1 MTRNL
6 EPFSFA
12 KRIPATPSI
21 GSTTITKPDHVH
33 LSFGFAAPDLF
44 PIPQLSQAAADAVT
58 LYGRKALQYSGSG
71 GPGKIL
77 KWIQNRSLVHG
88 IQADLNQILV
98 TYGSTQGI
106 DLATRILVD
115 PGDHVWVESPSFFSA
130 LQAFR
135 TAEARITSFPIDEEG
150 VRVDLIEN
158 ALLDAKQNNKP
169 LPKFVYTMPT
179 YHNPGGVTLSIER
192 RKRLA
197 RLAETYNF
205 FILEDDAY
213 SELNFTGDKF
223 PPLYTL
229 VPERVIYL
237 NTFSKIIGPGL
248 RLGWVIADPTVI
260 DKLKLLNLGGSI
272 GVFTQ
277 EILAELLEHLPFQA
291 HVDRLRD
298 HYRNQRDILAAA
310 VKESFGDHVTFH
322 LPDGGFYIWLT
333 FREHVNTTAFLQDA
347 ADRGVSFVDGKS
359 FFVNPEGHRHARLC
373 FSYVNED
380 QLVQGVKSMAAAYF
394 AYIKASPVSSN
405 SGITS

>member
-1 MTRNL
+1 MSQL
-6 EPFSFA
+6 LDAFSFA
-12 KRIPATPSI
+12 KRIPETPSI
-21 GSTTITKPDHVH
+21 GSTTITKTDHVH

-44 PIPQLSQAAADAVT
+44 PIEQLSKAAADAVT

-130 LQAFR
+130 LQSFR
-135 TAEARITSFPIDEEG
+135 TAEAQITSFPIDEEG
-150 VRVDLIEN
+150 VRVDLIER
-158 ALLDAKQNNKP
+158 ALLEAKQNNKP
-169 LPKFVYTMPT
+169 LPKFLYTMPT

-192 RKRLA
+192 RKRLVE
-197 RLAETYNF
+197 LAETYNF

-229 VPERVIYL
+229 FPERVIYL

-248 RLGWVIADPTVI
+248 RLGWVIADKIVI
-260 DKLKLLNLGGSI
+260 EKLKLLNLGGSI

-277 EILAELLEHLPFQA
+277 EILAELLETFSFQE
-291 HVDRLRD
+291 HVDSLSNHYRKLRD
-298 HYRNQRDILAAA
+298 IIAAA

-322 LPDGGFYIWLT
+322 LPEGGFYIWLT
-333 FREHVNTTAFLQDA
+333 FRDHVNTSEFLQDA

-359 FFVNPEGHRHARLC
+359 FFVNPEGYHHARLC
-373 FSYVNED
+373 FSYVSEE
-380 QLVQGVKSMAAAYF
+380 QIIRGVKSLADAYF
-394 AYIKASPVSSN
+394 AYSNKPVS
-405 SGITS
+405 